1 MQRNA
6 VRARDQ
12 RVRDQAVGAP
22 PHSSLISGNVTVAGR
37 RTSVRLEPP
46 MWAALREVCAR
57 ERKSLHALVTDIHRD
72 RRASSLTAA
81 IRVFLLGYFR
91 SAASE
96 DGHRRAG
103 HGTADHLPV

>member
-1 MQRNA
+1 MERNA
-6 VRARDQ
+6 LRARDQ
-12 RVRDQAVGAP
+12 RDGDPAVGAP
-22 PHSSLISGNVTVAGR
+22 AQSTLISGNVTVAGR

-57 ERKSLHALVTDIHRD
+57 ERKSLHALVTDIDRQ

-103 HGTADHLPV
+103 HGPVDHLPV